1 MKTKDYLRD
10 KAYLIIMIL
19 VLELVLTFFLTAVGI
34 QQEIVL
40 IVAFVIALIGI
51 VVLSVEY
58 SRRKHYY
65 DELIANMEALD
76 QKYLVTEMI
85 PEGVFLDADI
95 WTNVLEDVNKSM
107 ADRVSEYKRRQ
118 EDYKEYIE
126 LWIHE
131 VKTPLAGA
139 KLIASN
145 HPSTEMSLIA
155 SEMSQVE
162 NYLEQV
168 LFYARSSSL
177 EKDYIIQPLNLNR
190 HIRNVIKE
198 LSPIFI
204 QRKIQLEMDITDE
217 LVYSDSKWVEFMI
230 KQILSNSLK
239 YVAEVEGKI
248 TLSTT
253 VQEHA
258 VTLNLCDNGP
268 GIAAQD
274 LGRVFERGFT
284 GQLGRQ
290 NKQATGMGLYLVK
303 TLSEKLN
310 LEIEIQSHEGTCVRL
325 RFPKSKMMFK

>member
-58 SRRKHYY
+58 SRRKRYY

-145 HPSTEMSLIA
+145 HPSTEMDLIA

-177 EKDYIIQPLNLNR
+177 EKDYIIQPLNLNQ

-204 QRKIQLEMDITDE
+204 QRKIQLEMEITDE
-217 LVYSDSKWVEFMI
+217 VVYSDSKWVEFMI

-239 YVAEVEGKI
+239 YVAEAKGKV

-258 VTLNLCDNGP
+258 ITLNLCDNGP
-268 GIAAQD
+268 GIDAQD

>member
-58 SRRKHYY
+58 SRRKRYY

-145 HPSTEMSLIA
+145 HHSTEMSLIA

-258 VTLNLCDNGP
+258 VTLDLCDNGP